1 MAATPS
7 GPSPTAPPRSCSIPE
22 DSFLALFGS
31 LQHVIG
37 GLDLA
42 EALLG
47 VLVALLEVGVMFLG
61 KSSVGGPHGLVI
73 GVAVQAQNVQRP
85 HFFAAA
91 RAVAGPTPFV
101 MGAAAIGRGA
111 GHLFGLARRLLLL
124 VQAFEIIPVLV
135 VLGGMA
141 L

>member
-7 GPSPTAPPRSCSIPE
+7 GPSPTAPPPSCSIPE
-22 DSFLALFGS
+22 DRFLALFGS

-61 KSSVGGPHGLVI
+61 KSSIGGPNGLLL
-73 GVAVQAQNVQRP
+73 GVPAQAQTVQPP

-111 GHLFGLARRLLLL
+111 GHLLALARRLLLL
-124 VQAFEIIPVLV
+124 I
-135 VLGGMA
+135 
-141 L
+141 